1 MREWWSSTHECGLRS
16 PCYNWRCLI
25 SDIRSAIET
34 IPKSEL
40 HLHLRGAMPIEV
52 FTDLV
57 NKYAKVDV
65 FNDAPERH
73 IERFNRYDNIQP
85 FLARRRWSVDE
96 VSELFRY
103 GSFEQFLATYG
114 FTSYFI
120 REIEDFREL
129 VRSVLRSLKEQNIVY
144 AEIMVTVVEYLR
156 RGMALDDLVAV
167 LDEVSTGSEVRVQW
181 IADLVRDTGRDATLA
196 LLADIVEL
204 QCKSIVGITL
214 GGNERRF
221 PPAQFS
227 EVYAAARDNGMRL
240 TVHAGEALGPESV
253 WDAITVLHTE
263 RVGHGV
269 RAVEDDSL
277 VEHLAQNQV
286 PLEICPTSNLRTGIY
301 PSYDAHPVRK
311 LFDSGVPVAISSDD
325 PTFFSTT
332 LADELLHVGDMGVD
346 QNGLYEIIKNG
357 FTHSFLPEE
366 QVQKYLEDLDV
377 AWRTHF
383 PTVI

>member
-1 MREWWSSTHECGLRS
+1 MA
-16 PCYNWRCLI
+16 
-25 SDIRSAIET
+25 DIRLAIET

-52 FTDLV
+52 FTELL
-57 NKYAKVDV
+57 NKYADFDV
-65 FNDAPERH
+65 FCDAPERH
-73 IERFNRYDNIQP
+73 LERFNRYDNIRP
-85 FLARRRWSVDE
+85 FLARRRWAVDE
-96 VSELFRY
+96 VSTLFRY
-103 GSFEQFLATYG
+103 DSFEQFLSTYS

-129 VRSVLRSLKEQNIVY
+129 VRGVLRSLKGQNIVY

-156 RGMALDDLVAV
+156 RGLALDDLAAV
-167 LDEVSTGSEVRVQW
+167 LDEASTHFEVRVQW
-181 IADLVRDTGRDATLA
+181 IADLVRDTGSEAALA
-196 LLADIVEL
+196 LLEKIVGLRCE
-204 QCKSIVGITL
+204 SIVGITL
-214 GGNERRF
+214 GGNERLF

-227 EVYAAARDNGMRL
+227 AVYSTARNHGMRL

-253 WDAITVLHTE
+253 WDALNVLHTE

-277 VEHLAQNQV
+277 VQHLAQNQV

-301 PSYDAHPVRK
+301 QSYDAHPARE
-311 LFDSGVPVAISSDD
+311 LFDSGVPVVISSDD
-325 PTFFSTT
+325 PTFFNTT
-332 LADELLHVGDMGVD
+332 LADELLHVRDMGVD
-346 QNGLYEIIKNG
+346 QNGLYQIIKNG

-366 QVQKYLEDLDV
+366 QVQKYVVDLDA
-377 AWRTHF
+377 AWRNHF